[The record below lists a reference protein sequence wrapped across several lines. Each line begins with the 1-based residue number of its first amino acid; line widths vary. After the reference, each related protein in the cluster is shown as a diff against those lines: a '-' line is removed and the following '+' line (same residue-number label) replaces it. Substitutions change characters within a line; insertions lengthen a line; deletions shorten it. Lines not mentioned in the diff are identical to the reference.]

1 MGKSRQT
8 GNLVSQNLISV
19 DIVNDVIQIGT
30 GVTVYGGSAG
40 IVSATSFYGS
50 GANLTS
56 LSASNIS
63 SGTLAIARGGT
74 NSTATP
80 TNGGVAYGTGSA
92 FAFTSAGTSGQ
103 VLTSNGSAAP
113 TWQPA
118 AVSGIGIR
126 TEGSIV
132 GTGITLIDFRGP
144 GVSTITTPVAG
155 IATVNITGGGGAAGG
170 STSSDGTD
178 FNTGITTT
186 VYYSPGVA
194 ATSYPLTGIGISFP
208 STTNIKYLVESIH
221 VSNSVANDMYITT
234 EIDYNGGAIIPL
246 TNRILVPYQG
256 ALEILEES
264 IVTNPS
270 DKIRF
275 LAYTGIGTT
284 AGTRANALD
293 CFITYSTKTGTDYI
307 GTGATITQTIA
318 GVGYA
323 QTVFTSTTY
332 PSIINTIVLTNY
344 SNVVDVDASVFMR
357 RGGTVQQGYFV
368 YNLTVPQNSS
378 VQILPKAKR
387 LNATDTI
394 AVNASQANVLSVNIA
409 GKYIV

>member
-1 MGKSRQT
+1 AKNLFVGAGLSVT
-8 GNLVSQNLISV
+8 GVSTFSSNLG
-19 DIVNDVIQIGT
+19 IGT
-30 GVTVYGGSAG
+30 TNPTSRLYVVGSA
-40 IVSATSFYGS
+40 
-50 GANLTS
+50 L
-56 LSASNIS
+56 
-63 SGTLAIARGGT
+63 
-74 NSTATP
+74 
-80 TNGGVAYGTGSA
+80 
-92 FAFTSAGTSGQ
+92 
-103 VLTSNGSAAP
+103 
-113 TWQPA
+113 
-118 AVSGIGIR
+118 
-126 TEGSIV
+126 
-132 GTGITLIDFRGP
+132 IT
-144 GVSTITTPVAG
+144 GVSTIANFPITPVGSGATVGLAG
-155 IATVNITGGGGAAGG
+155 IVTYYGDGSQLTGISAGG
-170 STSSDGTD
+170 SGDGSD

-208 STTNIKYLVESIH
+208 STASRKYLVESIH
-221 VSNSVANDMYITT
+221 VTNSVANDMYVTA
-234 EIDYNGGAIIPL
+234 EIDYNGGAIVPL

-256 ALEILEES
+256 SLEIIDEPL
-264 IVTNPS
+264 ITNPS

-293 CFITYSTKTGTDYI
+293 CFITYATKTGTDYI

-394 AVNASQANVLSVNIA
+394 VVNASQANVLSVNVA
-409 GKYIV
+409 GKYVV